1 MRFTKV
7 ILVVVLVAILA
18 GCSACWAEERYDDSD
33 LIHYGYEE
41 VVAEFDPEAVFS
53 VRSYYAISLPEDCQ
67 DIPEAIVAAYGNL
80 DRILLVE
87 YGHYNIQPILE
98 STFACVGASEDG
110 TLCILPTPFDLVAK
124 TYDPASFDD
133 VIIDRV
139 Y

>member
-7 ILVVVLVAILA
+7 VLILVVVAILA
-18 GCSACWAEERYDDSD
+18 GCCACWAEERYDVSD
-33 LIHYGYEE
+33 LIQYGYEE

-53 VRSYYAISLPEDCQ
+53 VRSYYTITLPEDPQ

-80 DRILLVE
+80 DRILLIE
-87 YGHYNIQPILE
+87 YGCYNIHPILE

-110 TLCILPTPFDLVAK
+110 LFILPTPFDLVAK